1 MNIMGGII
9 TLQSELAKG
18 SIFTVVLP
26 VISPANSSIEIVAES
41 YRNDDLNQFAPST
54 ILVVDDVAS
63 NRELIQG
70 YFHNT
75 HHLVLLVE
83 GRSIA
88 ND

>member
-18 SIFTVVLP
+18 SIFTFVFP
-26 VISPANSSIEIVAES
+26 GISPANSSIEIVAES
-41 YRNDDLNQFAPST
+41 YRDDDLNQFAPST

-83 GRSIA
+83 DR
-88 ND
+88 